1 MTMFVILRVG
11 CSWNRGDGL
20 RLGIYGMINDNIVE
34 ESYKKDEKIIL
45 ITGKRKNKY
54 KNKYKK
60 IKKIIETR
68 NIYDVRI

>member
-1 MTMFVILRVG
+1 MTMFEILMVG

-45 ITGKRKNKY
+45 
-54 KNKYKK
+54 
-60 IKKIIETR
+60 
-68 NIYDVRI
+68 